1 MPHTKKTDNRMLK
14 NAMRSQAQAF
24 LSLRKKLC
32 LVLLCAIQMVCAQSF
47 SISGKISDNT
57 TQKPIKAAQIT
68 LLVADGVSAKASI
81 ASNEDGKFALTS
93 LPPASYHLRITSV
106 GYKPMLLTIV
116 ELNKDIDLG
125 ELLLKPDTVQLGE
138 VMVSANLQKN
148 ADRWVFYPSDAIKR
162 QSTDAYD
169 VLQRMA
175 LPDLQFDLMNRTLSS
190 QKGGALQI
198 RINGVPSKQSDLAA
212 LQPQDIARVEYI
224 DNPGIVYGDGVVA
237 VLLVHTKR
245 GYEGMQ
251 GGVQIAHALTT
262 KQGNAY
268 AYLKIVGQKHQL
280 AITIDGLYKSVGG
293 VFNNSD
299 KTLRYPTSD
308 MTLNAQGDN
317 RTYRLRGGSIQLEYN
332 QLLDERNSFFNV
344 MANYTTSYRP
354 ENVSASRVQ
363 HNGTPFFYEELL
375 TKDKTHNV
383 SLDLYL
389 DKQFASNANLLANL
403 TTTYIGS
410 DYHRAYSKVYHAAA
424 QPAFTNAYDVDGQH
438 KSIIGEIVF
447 KHPLSKGHNLSLGTY
462 NRLADTRNTYEAT
475 NGTSP
480 TSLLNFNN
488 YDYIELSGTLGKLSY
503 SVGCGYSF
511 YRTKN
516 DSLMANYH
524 FFRPSLALSY
534 SLSKAFRLQYY
545 LGINPVEPQLAML
558 STFVQTQSEYELR
571 KGNPHLKPY
580 QAYINQL
587 SLSFRKQET
596 MVGIATNIQYSANP
610 FTNNPPIY
618 DAATNMFVYTLSN
631 QHSFTHLQVR
641 LYASQSLF
649 SQALKLSGWLT
660 LNRYINNGLS
670 FFTTYTGIIGGL
682 SLTYDHTKW
691 GMQANFCSAIT
702 AMFNETKTRTAPTLQ
717 LSAYYNIRRLRF
729 ALSVNNPFM
738 SAATTVSTLNSELIS
753 ATTYKFAKY
762 KDSLVQLSLRYSF
775 RKGKVRNLQK
785 QMDNADNDAGVVR

>member
-1 MPHTKKTDNRMLK
+1 MLK
-14 NAMRSQAQAF
+14 DAIRSQAQAF

-32 LVLLCAIQMVCAQSF
+32 LVLLCAIQIVCAQSF

-57 TQKPIKAAQIT
+57 TRKPIKAAQIT
-68 LLVADGVSAKASI
+68 LLAADGVSAKASI
-81 ASNEDGKFALTS
+81 ASNENGKFALNGLS
-93 LPPASYHLRITSV
+93 PSSYLLRITSV
-106 GYKPMLLTIV
+106 GYKPMTLTIA
-116 ELNKDIDLG
+116 ELNKDTDLG
-125 ELLLKPDTVQLGE
+125 EFLLKPDTMQLGE
-138 VMVSANLQKN
+138 VMVSANLQKK

-175 LPDLQFDLMNRTLSS
+175 LPNLQFDLMNRTLSS

-198 RINGVPSKQSDLAA
+198 RINGMPSNQSDLAA

-224 DNPGIVYGDGVVA
+224 DNPGIVYGDGVAA
-237 VLLVHTKR
+237 VILVHTKR

-251 GGVQIAHALTT
+251 GGVQIAHALTA

-268 AYLKIVGQKHQL
+268 AYFKLIGLKNQL
-280 AITIDGLYKSVGG
+280 SIKANSHYKNVGG
-293 VFNNSD
+293 VFTNSY
-299 KTLRYPTSD
+299 KTFRYPTSD
-308 MTLNAQGDN
+308 MTLNAQGDD

-332 QLLDERNSFFNV
+332 RLLDERNSFFNV

-363 HNGTPFFYEELL
+363 HNDAPFFYEQLL

-389 DKQFASNANLLANL
+389 DKQFASKANLLANL
-403 TTTYIGS
+403 TATYIGS

-424 QPAFTNAYDVDGQH
+424 QPAFTNAYNVDGQH

-447 KHPLSKGHNLSLGTY
+447 KQPLSKGHNLTIGTY
-462 NRLADTRNTYEAT
+462 NRLSDTRNTYEAT

-480 TSLLNFNN
+480 TSLFNFNN
-488 YDYIELSGTLGKLSY
+488 YDYIELSGTLRKLSY
-503 SVGCGYSF
+503 SVGGGCSF
-511 YRTKN
+511 YRTKS

-524 FFRPSLALSY
+524 FFRPSLTLSY

-558 STFVQTQSEYELR
+558 SGFVQTQSEYELWQ
-571 KGNPHLKPY
+571 GNPHLKPY

-587 SLSFRKQET
+587 SLSFQKRET
-596 MVGIATNIQYSANP
+596 MLGFVTYLHYSNHP
-610 FTNNPPIY
+610 FTNNPPVY
-618 DAATNMFVYTLSN
+618 DAATNMFVYTSAN
-631 QHSFTHLQVR
+631 QHSFTHLQMR
-641 LYASQSLF
+641 LYASQNLF
-649 SQALKLSGWLT
+649 SQSLRLSGWLT

-670 FFTTYTGIIGGL
+670 FFTTYTDVIGSL
-682 SLTYDHTKW
+682 SASYDRPKW
-691 GMQANFCSAIT
+691 GLQASFRSAIT
-702 AMFNETKTRTAPTLQ
+702 TMFNQTKTRTAPNLQ
-717 LSAYYNIRRLRF
+717 LSAYYNLHRLRCT
-729 ALSVNNPFM
+729 LSINNPFM
-738 SAATTVSTLNSELIS
+738 SAATTVSTMNSELIS

>member
-1 MPHTKKTDNRMLK
+1 MSHTNKTDNCMLK
-14 NAMRSQAQAF
+14 NAIRLQAQAF

-47 SISGKISDNT
+47 SISGKIIDNT

-68 LLVADGVSAKASI
+68 LLAADGVSAKAAI
-81 ASNEDGKFALTS
+81 ASNEDGKFALNGLS
-93 LPPASYHLRITSV
+93 PSSYLLRITSV
-106 GYKPMLLTIV
+106 GYKPMTLTIA
-116 ELNKDIDLG
+116 ELNKDTDLG
-125 ELLLKPDTVQLGE
+125 EFLLKPDTMQLGE
-138 VMVSANLQKN
+138 VMVSANLQKK

-198 RINGVPSKQSDLAA
+198 RINGMLSNQSDLAA

-224 DNPGIVYGDGVVA
+224 DNPGIVYGDGVAA
-237 VLLVHTKR
+237 VILVHTKR

-251 GGVQIAHALTT
+251 GGVQIANALTA

-268 AYLKIVGQKHQL
+268 AYFKLIGLKKQL
-280 AITIDGLYKSVGG
+280 SIKANIHYKNVGG
-293 VFNNSD
+293 VFTNSN
-299 KTLRYPTSD
+299 KTFRYPTSD
-308 MTLNAQGDN
+308 MTLNAQGDD

-332 QLLDERNSFFNV
+332 RLLDERNSFFNV

-363 HNGTPFFYEELL
+363 HNDAPFFYEELL

-389 DKQFASNANLLANL
+389 DKQFASKANLLANL
-403 TTTYIGS
+403 TATYIGS
-410 DYHRAYSKVYHAAA
+410 DYHRAYNKVYHAAA

-447 KHPLSKGHNLSLGTY
+447 KQPLSKWHNLSLGTY
-462 NRLADTRNTYEAT
+462 NRLSDTRNTYEAT

-480 TSLLNFNN
+480 TSLFNFNN
-488 YDYIELSGTLGKLSY
+488 YDYIELSGTLGKLNY
-503 SVGCGYSF
+503 SVGGGYSF

-516 DSLMANYH
+516 DSLMASYH
-524 FFRPSLALSY
+524 FFRPSLTLSY

-558 STFVQTQSEYELR
+558 SSFVQTQSEYELR
-571 KGNPHLKPY
+571 KDNPHLKPY

-587 SLSFRKQET
+587 SLSFRKHET
-596 MVGIATNIQYSANP
+596 TASISTYIQYSSHP

-618 DAATNMFVYTLSN
+618 NAATNMFVYTLAN

-670 FFTTYTGIIGGL
+670 FFTTYTDIIGGL
-682 SLTYDHTKW
+682 SLTYDHTTW

-702 AMFNETKTRTAPTLQ
+702 TMFNETKTRTAPTLQ

-729 ALSVNNPFM
+729 TLSVNNPFM
-738 SAATTVSTLNSELIS
+738 SVATTVSTLNSELVS
-753 ATTYKFAKY
+753 STSHVFQKY
-762 KDSLVQLSLRYSF
+762 NDNLVQLSLSYHF
-775 RKGKVRNLQK
+775 RKGKARNLQK
-785 QMDNADNDAGVVR
+785 QMDNADNDAGVVK

>member
-1 MPHTKKTDNRMLK
+1 MSHTNKTDNCMLK
-14 NAMRSQAQAF
+14 NAIRLQAQAF

-47 SISGKISDNT
+47 SISGKIIDNT

-68 LLVADGVSAKASI
+68 LLAADGVSAKAAI
-81 ASNEDGKFALTS
+81 ASNEDGKFALNGLS
-93 LPPASYHLRITSV
+93 PSSYLLRITSV
-106 GYKPMLLTIV
+106 GYKPMTLTIA
-116 ELNKDIDLG
+116 ELNKDTDLG
-125 ELLLKPDTVQLGE
+125 EFLLKPDTMQLGE
-138 VMVSANLQKN
+138 VMVSANLQKK

-198 RINGVPSKQSDLAA
+198 RINGMLSNQSDLAA

-224 DNPGIVYGDGVVA
+224 DNPGIVYGDGVAA
-237 VLLVHTKR
+237 VILVHTKR

-251 GGVQIAHALTT
+251 GGVQIANALTA

-268 AYLKIVGQKHQL
+268 AYFKLIGLKKQL
-280 AITIDGLYKSVGG
+280 SIKANIHYKNVGG
-293 VFNNSD
+293 VFTNSN
-299 KTLRYPTSD
+299 KTFRYPTSD
-308 MTLNAQGDN
+308 MTLNAQGDD

-332 QLLDERNSFFNV
+332 RLLDERNSFFNV

-363 HNGTPFFYEELL
+363 HNDAPFFYEELL

-389 DKQFASNANLLANL
+389 DKQFASKANLLANL
-403 TTTYIGS
+403 TATYIGS
-410 DYHRAYSKVYHAAA
+410 DYHRAYNKVYHAAA

-447 KHPLSKGHNLSLGTY
+447 KQPLSKWHNLSLGTY
-462 NRLADTRNTYEAT
+462 NRLSDTRNTYEAT

-480 TSLLNFNN
+480 TSLFNFNN
-488 YDYIELSGTLGKLSY
+488 YDYIELSGTLGKLNY
-503 SVGCGYSF
+503 SVGGGYSF

-516 DSLMANYH
+516 DSLMASYH
-524 FFRPSLALSY
+524 FFRPSLTLSY

-558 STFVQTQSEYELR
+558 SSFVQTQSEYELR
-571 KGNPHLKPY
+571 KDNPHLKPY

-587 SLSFRKQET
+587 SLSFRKHET
-596 MVGIATNIQYSANP
+596 TASISTYIQYSSHP

-618 DAATNMFVYTLSN
+618 NAATNMFVYTLAN

-670 FFTTYTGIIGGL
+670 FFTTYTDIIGGL
-682 SLTYDHTKW
+682 SLTYDHTTW

-702 AMFNETKTRTAPTLQ
+702 TMFNETKTRTAPTLQ

-729 ALSVNNPFM
+729 TLSVNNPFM
-738 SAATTVSTLNSELIS
+738 SVATTVSTLNSELVS
-753 ATTYKFAKY
+753 STSHVFQKY
-762 KDSLVQLSLRYSF
+762 NDNLVQLSLSYSF

-785 QMDNADNDAGVVR
+785 QMDNADNDAGVVK

>member
-1 MPHTKKTDNRMLK
+1 MTYTNKTDNCMLK

-57 TQKPIKAAQIT
+57 TRKPIKAAQIT
-68 LLVADGVSAKASI
+68 LLAADGVSAKAAI
-81 ASNEDGKFALTS
+81 ASNENGKFALNGLS
-93 LPPASYHLRITSV
+93 PSSYLLRITSV
-106 GYKPMLLTIV
+106 GYKPMTLTIA
-116 ELNKDIDLG
+116 ELNKDTDLG
-125 ELLLKPDTVQLGE
+125 ELLLMPDTVQLDE
-138 VMVSANLQKN
+138 VMVSANLQKK

-198 RINGVPSKQSDLAA
+198 RINGMPSNLSDLAA

-224 DNPGIVYGDGVVA
+224 DNPGIVYGDGVAA

-280 AITIDGLYKSVGG
+280 SIKANSHYKNVGG
-293 VFNNSD
+293 VFTNSN
-299 KTLRYPTSD
+299 KTFRYPTSD
-308 MTLNAQGDN
+308 MTLNAQGDD

-332 QLLDERNSFFNV
+332 QLLDERNSFFNI

-363 HNGTPFFYEELL
+363 HNDAPFFYEQLL

-389 DKQFASNANLLANL
+389 DKQFASKANLLANL
-403 TTTYIGS
+403 TATYIGS
-410 DYHRAYSKVYHAAA
+410 DYHRAYNKVYHAAA

-447 KHPLSKGHNLSLGTY
+447 KQPLSKGHNLSLGTY
-462 NRLADTRNTYEAT
+462 NRLSDTRNTYEAT

-618 DAATNMFVYTLSN
+618 DAATNMFVHTLSN

-670 FFTTYTGIIGGL
+670 FFTTYTDIIGGL
-682 SLTYDHTKW
+682 SLTYDHTIW

-702 AMFNETKTRTAPTLQ
+702 TMFNETKTRTAPTLQ

-729 ALSVNNPFM
+729 TLSVNNPFM
-738 SAATTVSTLNSELIS
+738 SVATTVSTLNSELVS
-753 ATTYKFAKY
+753 STSHVFQKY
-762 KDSLVQLSLRYSF
+762 NNNLVQLSLSYHF
-775 RKGKVRNLQK
+775 RKGKARNLQK
-785 QMDNADNDAGVVR
+785 QMDNADNDAGVVK

>member
-1 MPHTKKTDNRMLK
+1 MLK
-14 NAMRSQAQAF
+14 NAIRSQAQAF

-32 LVLLCAIQMVCAQSF
+32 LVLLCAIQIVCAQSF
-47 SISGKISDNT
+47 SISGKIIDNT

-68 LLVADGVSAKASI
+68 LLAADGVSAKASI

-93 LPPASYHLRITSV
+93 LPSASYHLRITCV
-106 GYKPMLLTIV
+106 GYKPMQLTLV
-116 ELNKDIDLG
+116 ELNKDTDLG
-125 ELLLKPDTVQLGE
+125 ELLLKSDTVQLDE
-138 VMVSANLQKN
+138 VMVSANLQKK

-198 RINGVPSKQSDLAA
+198 RINGVPSNQSDLAA

-224 DNPGIVYGDGVVA
+224 DNPGIVYGDGVAA
-237 VLLVHTKR
+237 VILVHTKR

-251 GGVQIAHALTT
+251 GGVQIANALTA

-268 AYLKIVGQKHQL
+268 AYFKLIGLKSQL
-280 AITIDGLYKSVGG
+280 SIKATSHYKNVGG
-293 VFNNSD
+293 VFTNSN
-299 KTLRYPTSD
+299 KTFRYPTSD
-308 MTLNAQGDN
+308 MTLNAQGDD
-317 RTYRLRGGSIQLEYN
+317 RTYKLRGGSIQLEYN
-332 QLLDERNSFFNV
+332 QLLDERNSFFSI
-344 MANYTTSYRP
+344 MANYTAAYRP

-363 HNGTPFFYEELL
+363 HNGAPFFYEELL

-389 DKQFASNANLLANL
+389 DKQFASKANLLANL
-403 TTTYIGS
+403 TGTYIGS
-410 DYHRAYSKVYHAAA
+410 NYRRAYSKTYHAPTS
-424 QPAFTNAYDVDGQH
+424 PAYANAYDVDGQH

-447 KHPLSKGHNLSLGTY
+447 KQPLSKWHNLSLGTY
-462 NRLADTRNTYEAT
+462 NRLSDTHNTYAET

-480 TSLLNFNN
+480 TSLFNFNN
-488 YDYIELSGTLGKLSY
+488 YDYIELSGTLRKLSY
-503 SVGCGYSF
+503 SVGGGYSF
-511 YRTKN
+511 YRTKSN
-516 DSLMANYH
+516 SLMANYH
-524 FFRPSLALSY
+524 FFRPSLTLSY

-558 STFVQTQSEYELR
+558 SSFVQTQSEYELR

-587 SLSFRKQET
+587 SLSFRKHET
-596 MVGIATNIQYSANP
+596 TASISTYIQYSSHP

-618 DAATNMFVYTLSN
+618 DAATNMFVYTSAN
-631 QHSFTHLQVR
+631 QHSFTHLQMR

-649 SQALKLSGWLT
+649 SQSLRLSGWLT
-660 LNRYINNGLS
+660 LNRYINKGLS
-670 FFTTYTGIIGGL
+670 FFTTYTDVIGSL
-682 SLTYDHTKW
+682 SASYDRPKW
-691 GMQANFCSAIT
+691 GLQASFRSAIT
-702 AMFNETKTRTAPTLQ
+702 TMFNQTKMRTAPNLQ
-717 LSAYYNIRRLRF
+717 LSAYYNLHRLRCT
-729 ALSVNNPFM
+729 LSINNPFM
-738 SAATTVSTLNSELIS
+738 STATTVSTMNSELIS

>member
-1 MPHTKKTDNRMLK
+1 MSHTKKTDNRMLK

-106 GYKPMLLTIV
+106 GYKPMLLTTV

-148 ADRWVFYPSDAIKR
+148 TDRWVFYPSDAIKR
-162 QSTDAYD
+162 QSIDAYD

-224 DNPGIVYGDGVVA
+224 DNPGIAYGDGVAA

-251 GGVQIAHALTT
+251 GGVQIANALTA

-268 AYLKIVGQKHQL
+268 AYFKLIGLKHQL

-299 KTLRYPTSD
+299 KTLRYPTSN
-308 MTLNAQGDN
+308 MTLNTQGDD
-317 RTYRLRGGSIQLEYN
+317 RTYRLCGGSVQLEYN
-332 QLLDERNSFFNV
+332 RLLDERNSFFNV

-354 ENVSASRVQ
+354 ENVSSSRVQ
-363 HNGTPFFYEELL
+363 HNGAPFFYEELL

-389 DKQFASNANLLANL
+389 DKQFASKANLLANL
-403 TTTYIGS
+403 TGTYIAS
-410 DYHRAYSKVYHAAA
+410 NYRRAYSKTYHAPTS
-424 QPAFTNAYDVDGQH
+424 PAYVNAYDVDGQH
-438 KSIIGEIVF
+438 KSVIGEVIF
-447 KHPLSKGHNLSLGTY
+447 KQPLSKQLNLTIGTH
-462 NRLADTRNTYEAT
+462 NRLSKTNNTYVAT
-475 NGTSP
+475 NTTTP

-488 YDYIELSGTLGKLSY
+488 YDYVELSGMLGKLAY
-503 SVGCGYSF
+503 SAGGGYSF
-511 YRTKN
+511 YRMKN
-516 DSLMANYH
+516 DSLVANYH

-587 SLSFRKQET
+587 SLSFQKRET
-596 MVGIATNIQYSANP
+596 MLGFVTYLHYSNHP
-610 FTNNPPIY
+610 FTNNPPVY
-618 DAATNMFVYTLSN
+618 DAATNMFVYTSAN
-631 QHSFTHLQVR
+631 QHSFTHLQMR

-649 SQALKLSGWLT
+649 SQSLRLSGWLT

-670 FFTTYTGIIGGL
+670 FFTTYTDVIGSL
-682 SLTYDHTKW
+682 SASYDRPKW
-691 GMQANFCSAIT
+691 GLQASFRSAIT
-702 AMFNETKTRTAPTLQ
+702 TMFNQTKTRTAPNLQ

-738 SAATTVSTLNSELIS
+738 SAATTVSTLNSGLIS
-753 ATTYKFAKY
+753 STSHTFQKRNNN
-762 KDSLVQLSLRYSF
+762 LVQLSLSYHF
-775 RKGKVRNLQK
+775 KKGKVRNLQK

>member
-1 MPHTKKTDNRMLK
+1 MTHIKKTDNCMLK
-14 NAMRSQAQAF
+14 NAIRSQAQAF

-32 LVLLCAIQMVCAQSF
+32 LVLLCAIQIVCAQSF
-47 SISGKISDNT
+47 SISGKIIDNT

-68 LLVADGVSAKASI
+68 LLAADGVSAKASI

-93 LPPASYHLRITSV
+93 LPSASYHLRITCV
-106 GYKPMLLTIV
+106 GYKPMQLTLV
-116 ELNKDIDLG
+116 ELNKDTDLG
-125 ELLLKPDTVQLGE
+125 ELLLKSDTVQLDE

-198 RINGVPSKQSDLAA
+198 RINGVPSNQSDLAA

-224 DNPGIVYGDGVVA
+224 DNPGIVYGDGVAA
-237 VLLVHTKR
+237 VILVHTKR

-251 GGVQIAHALTT
+251 GGVQIANALTA

-268 AYLKIVGQKHQL
+268 AYFKLIGLKSQL
-280 AITIDGLYKSVGG
+280 SIKATSHYKNVGG
-293 VFNNSD
+293 VFTNSN
-299 KTLRYPTSD
+299 KTFRYPTSD
-308 MTLNAQGDN
+308 MTLNAQGDD
-317 RTYRLRGGSIQLEYN
+317 RTYKLRGGSIQLEYN
-332 QLLDERNSFFNV
+332 QLLDERNSFFSI
-344 MANYTTSYRP
+344 MANYTAAYRP

-363 HNGTPFFYEELL
+363 HNGAPFFYEELL

-389 DKQFASNANLLANL
+389 DKQFASKANLLANL
-403 TTTYIGS
+403 TGTYIGS
-410 DYHRAYSKVYHAAA
+410 NYRRAYSKTYHAPTS
-424 QPAFTNAYDVDGQH
+424 PAYANAYDVDGQH

-447 KHPLSKGHNLSLGTY
+447 KQPLSKWHNLSLGTY
-462 NRLADTRNTYEAT
+462 NRLSDTHNTYAET

-480 TSLLNFNN
+480 TSLFNFNN
-488 YDYIELSGTLGKLSY
+488 YDYIELSGTLRKLSY
-503 SVGCGYSF
+503 SVGGGYSF
-511 YRTKN
+511 YRTKS

-524 FFRPSLALSY
+524 FFRPSLTLSY

-558 STFVQTQSEYELR
+558 SSFVQTQSEYELR

-587 SLSFRKQET
+587 SLSFRKHET
-596 MVGIATNIQYSANP
+596 TASISTYIQYSSHP

-618 DAATNMFVYTLSN
+618 DAATNMFVYTSAN
-631 QHSFTHLQVR
+631 QHSFTHLQMR

-649 SQALKLSGWLT
+649 SQSLRLSGWLT
-660 LNRYINNGLS
+660 LNRYINKGLS
-670 FFTTYTGIIGGL
+670 FFTTYTDVIGSL
-682 SLTYDHTKW
+682 SASYDRPKW
-691 GMQANFCSAIT
+691 GLQASFRSAIT
-702 AMFNETKTRTAPTLQ
+702 TMFNQTKMRTAPNLQ
-717 LSAYYNIRRLRF
+717 LSAYYNLHRLRCT
-729 ALSVNNPFM
+729 LSINNPFM
-738 SAATTVSTLNSELIS
+738 STATTVSTMNSELIS

>member
-1 MPHTKKTDNRMLK
+1 MLK
-14 NAMRSQAQAF
+14 NVIRSQAQAF

-32 LVLLCAIQMVCAQSF
+32 LVLLCAIQIVCAQSF

-57 TQKPIKAAQIT
+57 TQKTIKAAQIT
-68 LLVADGVSAKASI
+68 LLAADGVSAKASI
-81 ASNEDGKFALTS
+81 ASNEDGKFALTN

-138 VMVSANLQKN
+138 VMVSANLQKK

-224 DNPGIVYGDGVVA
+224 DNPGIVYGDGVAA
-237 VLLVHTKR
+237 VILVHTKR

-251 GGVQIAHALTT
+251 GGVQIANALTA

-268 AYLKIVGQKHQL
+268 AYFKLIGLKNQL
-280 AITIDGLYKSVGG
+280 SIKANSHYKNVGG
-293 VFNNSD
+293 VFTNNN
-299 KTLRYPTSD
+299 KTFRYPTSD
-308 MTLNAQGDN
+308 MTLNAQGDD
-317 RTYRLRGGSIQLEYN
+317 RTYQLRGGSIQLEYN

-344 MANYTTSYRP
+344 MANYTASYRP
-354 ENVSASRVQ
+354 ENVSSSRVQ
-363 HNGTPFFYEELL
+363 HNGAPFFYEELL
-375 TKDKTHNV
+375 TKDRTHNV

-389 DKQFASNANLLANL
+389 DKQFASKANLLANL
-403 TTTYIGS
+403 TGTYIAS
-410 DYHRAYSKVYHAAA
+410 NYRRAYSKTYHAPTSPVYA
-424 QPAFTNAYDVDGQH
+424 NAYDVDGQH

-447 KHPLSKGHNLSLGTY
+447 KQPLSKWHNLSLGTY
-462 NRLADTRNTYEAT
+462 NRLSDTHNTYAET

-503 SVGCGYSF
+503 SVGGGYSF

-587 SLSFRKQET
+587 SLSFQKRET
-596 MVGIATNIQYSANP
+596 MLGFVTYLHYSNHP
-610 FTNNPPIY
+610 FTNNPPVY
-618 DAATNMFVYTLSN
+618 DAATNMFVYTSAN
-631 QHSFTHLQVR
+631 QHSFTHLQMR

-649 SQALKLSGWLT
+649 SQSLRLSGWLT

-670 FFTTYTGIIGGL
+670 FFTTYTDVIGSL
-682 SLTYDHTKW
+682 SASYDRPKW
-691 GMQANFCSAIT
+691 GLQASFRSAIT
-702 AMFNETKTRTAPTLQ
+702 TMFNQTKTRTAPNLQ
-717 LSAYYNIRRLRF
+717 LSAYYNIHRLRF

-738 SAATTVSTLNSELIS
+738 SAATTVSTMNSELIS

>member
-1 MPHTKKTDNRMLK
+1 MTHTKKTDNCMLK
-14 NAMRSQAQAF
+14 NAIRSQAQAF

-47 SISGKISDNT
+47 SISGKIIDNT

-68 LLVADGVSAKASI
+68 LLAADGVSAKAAI
-81 ASNEDGKFALTS
+81 ASNEDGKFALNS
-93 LPPASYHLRITSV
+93 LSPSSYLLRITCV
-106 GYKPMLLTIV
+106 GYKPTQLTLV
-116 ELNKDIDLG
+116 ELNKDTDLG
-125 ELLLKPDTVQLGE
+125 EILLMPDTLQLDE
-138 VMVSANLQKN
+138 VMVSANLQKK
-148 ADRWVFYPSDAIKR
+148 ADRWVFYPSDVIKR

-198 RINGVPSKQSDLAA
+198 RINGMPSNQSDLAA

-224 DNPGIVYGDGVVA
+224 DNPGIVYGDGVAA
-237 VLLVHTKR
+237 VILVHTKR

-251 GGVQIAHALTT
+251 GGVQIANALTA

-268 AYLKIVGQKHQL
+268 AYFKLIGLKNQL
-280 AITIDGLYKSVGG
+280 SIKANSHYKNVGG
-293 VFNNSD
+293 VFTNSY
-299 KTLRYPTSD
+299 KTFRYPTSD
-308 MTLNAQGDN
+308 MTLNAQGDD

-332 QLLDERNSFFNV
+332 RLLDERNSFFNV

-363 HNGTPFFYEELL
+363 HNDAPFFYEQLL

-389 DKQFASNANLLANL
+389 DKQFASKANLLANL
-403 TTTYIGS
+403 TATYIGS

-447 KHPLSKGHNLSLGTY
+447 KQPLSKWHNLSLGTY
-462 NRLADTRNTYEAT
+462 NRLSDTRNTYEAT

-480 TSLLNFNN
+480 TSLFNFNN
-488 YDYIELSGTLGKLSY
+488 YDYIELSGTLGKLNY
-503 SVGCGYSF
+503 SVGGGYSF
-511 YRTKN
+511 YRTKS

-524 FFRPSLALSY
+524 FFRPSLTLSY

-558 STFVQTQSEYELR
+558 SSFVQTQSEYELR

-587 SLSFRKQET
+587 SISFRKHET
-596 MVGIATNIQYSANP
+596 TASISTYIQYSSHP

-618 DAATNMFVYTLSN
+618 DAATNMFVYTLAN
-631 QHSFTHLQVR
+631 QHSFTHFQVR
-641 LYASQSLF
+641 LNASQNLF

-670 FFTTYTGIIGGL
+670 FFTTYTDIIGGL
-682 SLTYDHTKW
+682 SLTYDHTTW

-702 AMFNETKTRTAPTLQ
+702 TMFNETKTRTAPTLQ

-729 ALSVNNPFM
+729 TLSVNNPFM
-738 SAATTVSTLNSELIS
+738 SVATTVSTLNSEFVS
-753 ATTYKFAKY
+753 STSHVFQKY
-762 KDSLVQLSLRYSF
+762 NDNLVQLSLSYSF
-775 RKGKVRNLQK
+775 RKGKARNLQK
-785 QMDNADNDAGVVR
+785 QMDNADNDAGVVK

>member
-1 MPHTKKTDNRMLK
+1 MTHIKKTDNCMLK
-14 NAMRSQAQAF
+14 NAIRSQAQAF

-47 SISGKISDNT
+47 SISGKIIDNT

-68 LLVADGVSAKASI
+68 LLAADGVSAKAAI
-81 ASNEDGKFALTS
+81 ASNEDGKFALNS
-93 LPPASYHLRITSV
+93 LSPSSYLLRITCV
-106 GYKPMLLTIV
+106 GYKPTQLTLV
-116 ELNKDIDLG
+116 ELNKDTDLG
-125 ELLLKPDTVQLGE
+125 EILLMPDTLQLDE
-138 VMVSANLQKN
+138 VMVSANLQKK
-148 ADRWVFYPSDAIKR
+148 ADRWVFYPSDVIKR

-198 RINGVPSKQSDLAA
+198 RINGMPSNQSDLAA

-224 DNPGIVYGDGVVA
+224 DNPGIVYGDGVAA
-237 VLLVHTKR
+237 VILVHTKR

-251 GGVQIAHALTT
+251 GGVQIANALTA

-268 AYLKIVGQKHQL
+268 AYFKLIGLKNQL
-280 AITIDGLYKSVGG
+280 SIKANSHYKNVGG
-293 VFNNSD
+293 VFTNSY
-299 KTLRYPTSD
+299 KTFRYPTSD
-308 MTLNAQGDN
+308 MTLNAQGDD

-332 QLLDERNSFFNV
+332 RLLDERNSFFNV

-363 HNGTPFFYEELL
+363 HNDAPFFYEQLL

-383 SLDLYL
+383 SLDLYF
-389 DKQFASNANLLANL
+389 DKQFTSKANLLANL
-403 TTTYIGS
+403 TGTYIGS
-410 DYHRAYSKVYHAAA
+410 NYRRAYSKIYHAPTS
-424 QPAFTNAYDVDGQH
+424 PAYANAYDVDGQH

-447 KHPLSKGHNLSLGTY
+447 KQPLSKWHNLSLGTY
-462 NRLADTRNTYEAT
+462 NRLSDTRNTYEAT

-480 TSLLNFNN
+480 TSLFNFNN
-488 YDYIELSGTLGKLSY
+488 YDYIELSGTLGKLNY
-503 SVGCGYSF
+503 SVGGGYSF
-511 YRTKN
+511 YRTKS

-524 FFRPSLALSY
+524 FFRPSLTLSY

-558 STFVQTQSEYELR
+558 SSFVQTQSEYELR

-587 SLSFRKQET
+587 SISFRKHET
-596 MVGIATNIQYSANP
+596 TASISTYIQYSSHP

-618 DAATNMFVYTLSN
+618 DAATNMFVYTLAN
-631 QHSFTHLQVR
+631 QHSFTHFQVR
-641 LYASQSLF
+641 LNASQNLF

-670 FFTTYTGIIGGL
+670 FFTTYTDIIGGL
-682 SLTYDHTKW
+682 SLTYDHTTW
-691 GMQANFCSAIT
+691 GIQGNFCSAIT
-702 AMFNETKTRTAPTLQ
+702 TMFNETKTRTAPTLQ

-729 ALSVNNPFM
+729 TLSVNNLFM
-738 SAATTVSTLNSELIS
+738 SVATTVSTLNSELVS
-753 ATTYKFAKY
+753 STSHVFQKY
-762 KDSLVQLSLRYSF
+762 NNNLVQLSLSYHF
-775 RKGKVRNLQK
+775 RKGKARNLQK
-785 QMDNADNDAGVVR
+785 QMDNADNDAGVVK

>member
-1 MPHTKKTDNRMLK
+1 MTHTKKTDNCMLK
-14 NAMRSQAQAF
+14 NAIRSQAQAF

-47 SISGKISDNT
+47 FISGKISDNT
-57 TQKPIKAAQIT
+57 TRKPIKAAQIT
-68 LLVADGVSAKASI
+68 LLAADGVSAKASV

-190 QKGGALQI
+190 QKGGTLQI

-212 LQPQDIARVEYI
+212 LQSQDIARVEYI
-224 DNPGIVYGDGVVA
+224 DNPGIVYGDGVAA

-251 GGVQIAHALTT
+251 GGVQIANALTA

-268 AYLKIVGQKHQL
+268 AYFKLIGLKSQL
-280 AITIDGLYKSVGG
+280 SIKATSHYKNVGG
-293 VFNNSD
+293 VFTNSN
-299 KTLRYPTSD
+299 KTFRYPTSN
-308 MTLNAQGDN
+308 MTLNAQGDD
-317 RTYRLRGGSIQLEYN
+317 RTYKLRGGSIQLEYN
-332 QLLDERNSFFNV
+332 QLLDERNSFFNI
-344 MANYTTSYRP
+344 MPNYTASYRP

-363 HNGTPFFYEELL
+363 HNGAPFFYEELL

-389 DKQFASNANLLANL
+389 DKQFASKANLLANL
-403 TTTYIGS
+403 TGTYIGS
-410 DYHRAYSKVYHAAA
+410 NYRRAYSKTYHAPTS
-424 QPAFTNAYDVDGQH
+424 PAYANAYDVDDQH

-447 KHPLSKGHNLSLGTY
+447 KQPLSKWHNLSLGTY
-462 NRLADTRNTYEAT
+462 NRLSDTHNTYAET

-503 SVGCGYSF
+503 SVGGGYSF

-580 QAYINQL
+580 RAYINQL
-587 SLSFRKQET
+587 SLSFRKHET
-596 MVGIATNIQYSANP
+596 TASIATYIQYSRHP
-610 FTNNPPIY
+610 FTNNPPTY
-618 DAATNMFVYTLSN
+618 DAAANMFVYTLAN
-631 QHSFTHLQVR
+631 QHSFTHFQVR
-641 LYASQSLF
+641 LNASQSLF
-649 SQALKLSGWLT
+649 SQSLRLSGWLT

-670 FFTTYTGIIGGL
+670 FFTTYTDVIGSL
-682 SLTYDHTKW
+682 SASYDRPKW
-691 GMQANFCSAIT
+691 GLQASFRSAIT
-702 AMFNETKTRTAPTLQ
+702 TMFNQTKTRTAPNLQ
-717 LSAYYNIRRLRF
+717 LSAYYNLHRLRCT
-729 ALSVNNPFM
+729 LSINNPFM
-738 SAATTVSTLNSELIS
+738 SAATTVSTLNSGLIS
-753 ATTYKFAKY
+753 STSHTFQKRNNN
-762 KDSLVQLSLRYSF
+762 LVQLSLSYHF
-775 RKGKVRNLQK
+775 KKGKVRNLQK

>member
-1 MPHTKKTDNRMLK
+1 MAHTKKTDNRMLK
-14 NAMRSQAQAF
+14 NVIRSQAQAF

-32 LVLLCAIQMVCAQSF
+32 LGLLCAIQMVCAQSF
-47 SISGKISDNT
+47 FISGKISDNT
-57 TQKPIKAAQIT
+57 TRKPIKAAQIT
-68 LLVADGVSAKASI
+68 LLAADGVSAKAAI
-81 ASNEDGKFALTS
+81 ASNENGKFALNGLS
-93 LPPASYHLRITSV
+93 PSSYLLRITSV
-106 GYKPMLLTIV
+106 GYKPMTLTIA
-116 ELNKDIDLG
+116 ELNKDTDLG
-125 ELLLKPDTVQLGE
+125 ELLLKPDTVQLDE
-138 VMVSANLQKN
+138 VMVSANLQKK

-198 RINGVPSKQSDLAA
+198 RINGMPSNLSDLAA

-224 DNPGIVYGDGVVA
+224 DNPGIVYGDGVAA
-237 VLLVHTKR
+237 VILVHTKR

-251 GGVQIAHALTT
+251 GGVQIANALTA

-268 AYLKIVGQKHQL
+268 VYFKLIGLKNQL
-280 AITIDGLYKSVGG
+280 SIKTNSHYKNVGG
-293 VFNNSD
+293 VFTNSY
-299 KTLRYPTSD
+299 KTFRYPTSD
-308 MTLNAQGDN
+308 MTLNAQGDD
-317 RTYRLRGGSIQLEYN
+317 RTYRLCGGSIQLEYN
-332 QLLDERNSFFNV
+332 RLLDERNSFFNV

-389 DKQFASNANLLANL
+389 DKQFASKANLLANL
-403 TTTYIGS
+403 TVTYIGS
-410 DYHRAYSKVYHAAA
+410 DYHRAYNKVYHAAA

-447 KHPLSKGHNLSLGTY
+447 KQPLSKRHNLSLGTY
-462 NRLADTRNTYEAT
+462 NRLSDTRNTYEAT

-480 TSLLNFNN
+480 TSLFNFNN
-488 YDYIELSGTLGKLSY
+488 YDYIELSGTLGKLNY
-503 SVGCGYSF
+503 SVGGGYSF

-524 FFRPSLALSY
+524 FFRPSLTLSY

-558 STFVQTQSEYELR
+558 SSFVQTQSEYELR

-587 SLSFRKQET
+587 SLSFRKHET
-596 MVGIATNIQYSANP
+596 TASISTYIQYSRHP
-610 FTNNPPIY
+610 FTNNPPPY
-618 DAATNMFVYTLSN
+618 DAAANMFVYTLAN
-631 QHSFTHLQVR
+631 QHSFTHFQVR
-641 LYASQSLF
+641 LNASQSLF
-649 SQALKLSGWLT
+649 SQAFKLFGWLT

-670 FFTTYTGIIGGL
+670 FFTTYTDIIGGL

-702 AMFNETKTRTAPTLQ
+702 TMFNETKTRTAPTLQ
-717 LSAYYNIRRLRF
+717 LSAYYNIHRLRF
-729 ALSVNNPFM
+729 TLSVNNPFM
-738 SAATTVSTLNSELIS
+738 SVATTVSTLNSELVS
-753 ATTYKFAKY
+753 STSHVFQKY
-762 KDSLVQLSLRYSF
+762 NDNLVQLSLSYHF
-775 RKGKVRNLQK
+775 RKGKARNLQK
-785 QMDNADNDAGVVR
+785 QMDNADNDAGVVK

>member
-1 MPHTKKTDNRMLK
+1 MSHTNKTDNCMLK
-14 NAMRSQAQAF
+14 DAIRSQAQAF

-32 LVLLCAIQMVCAQSF
+32 LVLLCAIQIVCAQSF

-57 TQKPIKAAQIT
+57 TRKPIKAAQIT
-68 LLVADGVSAKASI
+68 LLAADGVSAKASI
-81 ASNEDGKFALTS
+81 ASNENGKFALNGLS
-93 LPPASYHLRITSV
+93 PSSYLLRITSV
-106 GYKPMLLTIV
+106 GYKPMTLTIA
-116 ELNKDIDLG
+116 ELNKDTDLG
-125 ELLLKPDTVQLGE
+125 EFLLKPDTMQLGE
-138 VMVSANLQKN
+138 VMVSANLQKK

-175 LPDLQFDLMNRTLSS
+175 LPNLQFDLMNRTLSS

-198 RINGVPSKQSDLAA
+198 RINGMPSNQSDLAA

-224 DNPGIVYGDGVVA
+224 DNPGIVYGDGVAA
-237 VLLVHTKR
+237 VILVHTKR

-251 GGVQIAHALTT
+251 GGVQIANALTA

-268 AYLKIVGQKHQL
+268 AYFKLIGLKNQL
-280 AITIDGLYKSVGG
+280 SIKANSHYKNVGG
-293 VFNNSD
+293 VFTNSY
-299 KTLRYPTSD
+299 KTFRYPTSD
-308 MTLNAQGDN
+308 MTLNAQGDD

-332 QLLDERNSFFNV
+332 RLLDERNSFFNV

-363 HNGTPFFYEELL
+363 HNDAPFFYEQLL

-389 DKQFASNANLLANL
+389 DKQFASKANLLANL
-403 TTTYIGS
+403 TATYIGS

-424 QPAFTNAYDVDGQH
+424 QPAFTNAYNVDGQH

-447 KHPLSKGHNLSLGTY
+447 KQPLSKGHNLTIGTY
-462 NRLADTRNTYEAT
+462 NRLSDTRNTYEAT

-480 TSLLNFNN
+480 TSLFNFNN
-488 YDYIELSGTLGKLSY
+488 YDYIELSGTLRKLSY
-503 SVGCGYSF
+503 SVGGGCSF
-511 YRTKN
+511 YRTKS

-524 FFRPSLALSY
+524 FFRPSLTLSY

-558 STFVQTQSEYELR
+558 SSFVQTQSEYELR

-587 SLSFRKQET
+587 SLSFRKHET
-596 MVGIATNIQYSANP
+596 TASISTYIQYSSHP

-618 DAATNMFVYTLSN
+618 DATTNMFVYTLAN

-641 LYASQSLF
+641 LNASQNLF

-670 FFTTYTGIIGGL
+670 FFTTYTDIIGGL
-682 SLTYDHTKW
+682 SLTYDHTTW

-702 AMFNETKTRTAPTLQ
+702 TMFNETKTRTAPTLQ

-729 ALSVNNPFM
+729 TLSVNNPFM
-738 SAATTVSTLNSELIS
+738 SVATTVSTLNSELVS
-753 ATTYKFAKY
+753 STSHVFQKY
-762 KDSLVQLSLRYSF
+762 NDNLVQLSLSYHF
-775 RKGKVRNLQK
+775 RKGKARNLQK
-785 QMDNADNDAGVVR
+785 QMDNADNDAGVVK

>member
-1 MPHTKKTDNRMLK
+1 MTHTKKTDNCMLK
-14 NAMRSQAQAF
+14 NAIRSQAQAF

-32 LVLLCAIQMVCAQSF
+32 LVLLCAIQIVCAQSF
-47 SISGKISDNT
+47 FISGKISDNT
-57 TQKPIKAAQIT
+57 TRKPIKAAQIT
-68 LLVADGVSAKASI
+68 LLAADGVSAKAAI
-81 ASNEDGKFALTS
+81 ASNEDGKFALNGLS
-93 LPPASYHLRITSV
+93 PSSYLLRITCV
-106 GYKPMLLTIV
+106 GYKPMTLTIA
-116 ELNKDIDLG
+116 ELNKDTDLG
-125 ELLLKPDTVQLGE
+125 ELLLKPDTVQLDE
-138 VMVSANLQKN
+138 VMVSANLQKK

-198 RINGVPSKQSDLAA
+198 RINGVPSNHSDLAA

-224 DNPGIVYGDGVVA
+224 DNPGIVYGDGVAA

-251 GGVQIAHALTT
+251 GGVQIANALTA

-268 AYLKIVGQKHQL
+268 AYFKLIGLKNQL
-280 AITIDGLYKSVGG
+280 SIKATSHYKNVGG
-293 VFNNSD
+293 VFTNSN
-299 KTLRYPTSD
+299 KTFRYPTSD
-308 MTLNAQGDN
+308 MTLNAQGDD

-354 ENVSASRVQ
+354 ENVSASRIQ
-363 HNGTPFFYEELL
+363 HNDAPFFYEELL

-389 DKQFASNANLLANL
+389 DKQFASKANLLANL
-403 TTTYIGS
+403 TVTYIGS
-410 DYHRAYSKVYHAAA
+410 DYHRAYNKVYHAAA

-447 KHPLSKGHNLSLGTY
+447 KQPLSKRHNLSLGTY
-462 NRLADTRNTYEAT
+462 NRLSDTRNTYEAT

-480 TSLLNFNN
+480 TSLFNFNN
-488 YDYIELSGTLGKLSY
+488 YDYIELSGTLGKLNY
-503 SVGCGYSF
+503 SVGGGYSF

-516 DSLMANYH
+516 DSLMASYH
-524 FFRPSLALSY
+524 FFRPSLTLSY

-558 STFVQTQSEYELR
+558 SSFVQTQSEYELR

-587 SLSFRKQET
+587 SLSFRKHET
-596 MVGIATNIQYSANP
+596 TASISTYIQYSSHP

-618 DAATNMFVYTLSN
+618 NAATNMFVYTLAN

-670 FFTTYTGIIGGL
+670 FFTTYTDIIGGL
-682 SLTYDHTKW
+682 SLTYDHTTW

-702 AMFNETKTRTAPTLQ
+702 TMFNETKTRTAPTLQ

-729 ALSVNNPFM
+729 TLSVNNPFM
-738 SAATTVSTLNSELIS
+738 SVATTVSTLNSELVS
-753 ATTYKFAKY
+753 STSHVFQKY
-762 KDSLVQLSLRYSF
+762 NDNLVQLSLSYHF
-775 RKGKVRNLQK
+775 RKGKARNLQK
-785 QMDNADNDAGVVR
+785 QMDNADNDAGVVK

>member
-1 MPHTKKTDNRMLK
+1 MLK
-14 NAMRSQAQAF
+14 DAIRSQAQAF

-32 LVLLCAIQMVCAQSF
+32 LVLLCAIQIVCAQSF

-57 TQKPIKAAQIT
+57 TRKPIKAAQIT
-68 LLVADGVSAKASI
+68 LLAADGVSAKASI
-81 ASNEDGKFALTS
+81 ASNENGKFALNGLS
-93 LPPASYHLRITSV
+93 PSSYLLRITSV
-106 GYKPMLLTIV
+106 GYKPMTLTIA
-116 ELNKDIDLG
+116 ELNKDTDLG
-125 ELLLKPDTVQLGE
+125 EFLLKPDTMQLGE
-138 VMVSANLQKN
+138 VMVSANLQKK

-175 LPDLQFDLMNRTLSS
+175 LPNLQFDLMNRTLSS

-198 RINGVPSKQSDLAA
+198 RINGMPSNQSDLAA

-224 DNPGIVYGDGVVA
+224 DNPGIVYGDGVAA
-237 VLLVHTKR
+237 VILVHTKR

-251 GGVQIAHALTT
+251 GGVQIANALTA

-268 AYLKIVGQKHQL
+268 AYFKLIGLKNQL
-280 AITIDGLYKSVGG
+280 SIKANSHYKNVGG
-293 VFNNSD
+293 VFTNSY
-299 KTLRYPTSD
+299 KTFRYPTSD
-308 MTLNAQGDN
+308 MTLNAQGDD

-332 QLLDERNSFFNV
+332 RLLDERNSFFNV

-363 HNGTPFFYEELL
+363 HNDAPFFYEQLL

-389 DKQFASNANLLANL
+389 DKQFASKANLLANL
-403 TTTYIGS
+403 TATYIGS

-424 QPAFTNAYDVDGQH
+424 QPAFTNAYNVDGQH

-447 KHPLSKGHNLSLGTY
+447 KQPLSKGHNLTIGTY
-462 NRLADTRNTYEAT
+462 NRLSDTRNTYEAT

-480 TSLLNFNN
+480 TSLFNFNN
-488 YDYIELSGTLGKLSY
+488 YDYIELSGTLRKLSY
-503 SVGCGYSF
+503 SVGGGCSF
-511 YRTKN
+511 YRTKS

-524 FFRPSLALSY
+524 FFRPSLTLSY

-558 STFVQTQSEYELR
+558 SSFVQTQSEYELR

-587 SLSFRKQET
+587 SLSFLKRET
-596 MVGIATNIQYSANP
+596 MLGFVTYLHYSNHP
-610 FTNNPPIY
+610 FTNNPPVY
-618 DAATNMFVYTLSN
+618 DAATNMFVYTSAN
-631 QHSFTHLQVR
+631 QHSFTHLQMR

-649 SQALKLSGWLT
+649 SQSLRLSGWLT

-670 FFTTYTGIIGGL
+670 FFTTYTDVIGSL
-682 SLTYDHTKW
+682 SASYDRPKW
-691 GMQANFCSAIT
+691 GLQASFRSAIT
-702 AMFNETKTRTAPTLQ
+702 TMFNQTKTRTAPNLQ
-717 LSAYYNIRRLRF
+717 LSAYYNLHRLRCT
-729 ALSVNNPFM
+729 LSINNPSM
-738 SAATTVSTLNSELIS
+738 SAATTVSTLNSGLIS
-753 ATTYKFAKY
+753 STSHTFQKRNNN
-762 KDSLVQLSLRYSF
+762 LVQLSLSYHF
-775 RKGKVRNLQK
+775 KKGKARNLQK

>member
-1 MPHTKKTDNRMLK
+1 MLK
-14 NAMRSQAQAF
+14 NAIRSQAQAF

-68 LLVADGVSAKASI
+68 LLAADGVSAKAAI
-81 ASNEDGKFALTS
+81 ASNEDGKFALNS
-93 LPPASYHLRITSV
+93 LSPSSYLLRITCV
-106 GYKPMLLTIV
+106 GYKPTQLTLV
-116 ELNKDIDLG
+116 ELNKDTDLG
-125 ELLLKPDTVQLGE
+125 EIPLMPDTLQLDE
-138 VMVSANLQKN
+138 VMVSANLQKK
-148 ADRWVFYPSDAIKR
+148 ADRWVFYPSDVIKR

-198 RINGVPSKQSDLAA
+198 RINGMPSNQSDLAA

-224 DNPGIVYGDGVVA
+224 DNPGIVYGDGVAA
-237 VLLVHTKR
+237 VILVHTKR

-251 GGVQIAHALTT
+251 GGVQIANALTA

-268 AYLKIVGQKHQL
+268 AYFKLIGLKKQL
-280 AITIDGLYKSVGG
+280 SIKANSHYKNVGG
-293 VFNNSD
+293 VFTNSN
-299 KTLRYPTSD
+299 KTFRYPTSN
-308 MTLNAQGDN
+308 MTLNAQGDD

-332 QLLDERNSFFNV
+332 RLLDERNSFFNV

-363 HNGTPFFYEELL
+363 HNDAPFFYEELL

-389 DKQFASNANLLANL
+389 DKQFASKANLLANL
-403 TTTYIGS
+403 TATYIGS

-424 QPAFTNAYDVDGQH
+424 QPTFTNAYDVDGQH

-447 KHPLSKGHNLSLGTY
+447 KQPLSKGHNLTLGTY
-462 NRLADTRNTYEAT
+462 NRLSDTRNTYKAT

-480 TSLLNFNN
+480 TSLFNFNN
-488 YDYIELSGTLGKLSY
+488 YDYIELSGTLSKLSY
-503 SVGCGYSF
+503 SVGGGYSF

-516 DSLMANYH
+516 DSLMASYH
-524 FFRPSLALSY
+524 FFRPSLTLSY

-558 STFVQTQSEYELR
+558 SSFVQTQSEYELR

-587 SLSFRKQET
+587 SLSFQKRET
-596 MVGIATNIQYSANP
+596 MLGFVTYLHYSNHP
-610 FTNNPPIY
+610 FTNNPPVY
-618 DAATNMFVYTLSN
+618 DTATNMFVYTSAN
-631 QHSFTHLQVR
+631 QHSFTHLQMR

-649 SQALKLSGWLT
+649 SQSLRLSGWLT

-670 FFTTYTGIIGGL
+670 FFTTYTDVIGSL
-682 SLTYDHTKW
+682 SASYDRPKW
-691 GMQANFCSAIT
+691 GLQASFRSAIT
-702 AMFNETKTRTAPTLQ
+702 TMFNQTKMRTAPNLQ
-717 LSAYYNIRRLRF
+717 LSAYYNLHRLRCT
-729 ALSVNNPFM
+729 LSINNPFM
-738 SAATTVSTLNSELIS
+738 STATTVSTLNSELVS
-753 ATTYKFAKY
+753 STSHVFQKY
-762 KDSLVQLSLRYSF
+762 NNNLVQLSLSYHF
-775 RKGKVRNLQK
+775 RKGKARNLQK
-785 QMDNADNDAGVVR
+785 QMDNADNDAGVVK

>member
-1 MPHTKKTDNRMLK
+1 MTHTNKTDNCMLK
-14 NAMRSQAQAF
+14 NAIRLQAQAF

-32 LVLLCAIQMVCAQSF
+32 LVLLCAIQIVCAQSF
-47 SISGKISDNT
+47 SISGKIIDNT

-68 LLVADGVSAKASI
+68 LLAADGVSAKAAI

-93 LPPASYHLRITSV
+93 LPPASYLLRITSV
-106 GYKPMLLTIV
+106 GYKPILRTIV

-198 RINGVPSKQSDLAA
+198 RINGVPSNLSDLAA

-224 DNPGIVYGDGVVA
+224 DNPGIVYGDGVAA
-237 VLLVHTKR
+237 VILVHTKR

-251 GGVQIAHALTT
+251 GGVQIANALTA

-268 AYLKIVGQKHQL
+268 AYFKLIGLKKQL
-280 AITIDGLYKSVGG
+280 SIKANSHYKNVGG
-293 VFNNSD
+293 VFTNSN
-299 KTLRYPTSD
+299 KTFRYPTSN
-308 MTLNAQGDN
+308 MTLNAQGDD
-317 RTYRLRGGSIQLEYN
+317 RTYKLRGGSIQLEYN

-363 HNGTPFFYEELL
+363 HNDAPFFYEQLL

-389 DKQFASNANLLANL
+389 DKQFASKANLLANL
-403 TTTYIGS
+403 TATYIGS

-424 QPAFTNAYDVDGQH
+424 QPTFTNAYDVDGQH

-447 KHPLSKGHNLSLGTY
+447 KQPLSKGHNLSLGTY
-462 NRLADTRNTYEAT
+462 NRLSDTRNTYEAT

-488 YDYIELSGTLGKLSY
+488 YDYIELSGTLRKLSY
-503 SVGCGYSF
+503 SVGGGYSF

-516 DSLMANYH
+516 DSLMASYH
-524 FFRPSLALSY
+524 FFRPSLTLSY

-558 STFVQTQSEYELR
+558 SSFVQTQSEYELWQ
-571 KGNPHLKPY
+571 GNPHLKPY

-587 SLSFRKQET
+587 SLSFRKHET
-596 MVGIATNIQYSANP
+596 TASISTYIQYSSHP

-618 DAATNMFVYTLSN
+618 DAATNMFVYTQSN

-682 SLTYDHTKW
+682 FLTYYHTKW

-702 AMFNETKTRTAPTLQ
+702 TMFNEIKTRTAPNLQ
-717 LSAYYNIRRLRF
+717 LSAYYNIRLLRF
-729 ALSVNNPFM
+729 TLSVNNPFM
-738 SAATTVSTLNSELIS
+738 SVATTVSTLNSELVS
-753 ATTYKFAKY
+753 STSHVFQRYNNN
-762 KDSLVQLSLRYSF
+762 LVQLSLSYSF
-775 RKGKVRNLQK
+775 RKGKTRNLQK
-785 QMDNADNDAGVVR
+785 QMDNADNDAGVVK

>member
-1 MPHTKKTDNRMLK
+1 MLK
-14 NAMRSQAQAF
+14 NAIRSQAQAF

-32 LVLLCAIQMVCAQSF
+32 LVLLCAIQIVCAQSF
-47 SISGKISDNT
+47 FISGKISDNT
-57 TQKPIKAAQIT
+57 TRKPIKAAQIT
-68 LLVADGVSAKASI
+68 LLAADGVSAKAAI
-81 ASNEDGKFALTS
+81 ASNEDGKFALNGLS
-93 LPPASYHLRITSV
+93 PSSYLLRITCV
-106 GYKPMLLTIV
+106 GYKPMTLTIA
-116 ELNKDIDLG
+116 ELNKDTDLG
-125 ELLLKPDTVQLGE
+125 ELLLKPDTVQLDE
-138 VMVSANLQKN
+138 VMVSANLQKK

-198 RINGVPSKQSDLAA
+198 RINGVPSNHSDLAA

-224 DNPGIVYGDGVVA
+224 DNPGIVYGDGVAA

-251 GGVQIAHALTT
+251 GGVQIANALTA

-268 AYLKIVGQKHQL
+268 AYFKLIGLKNQL
-280 AITIDGLYKSVGG
+280 SIKATSHYKNVGG
-293 VFNNSD
+293 VFTNSN
-299 KTLRYPTSD
+299 KTFRYPTSD
-308 MTLNAQGDN
+308 MTLNAQGDD

-332 QLLDERNSFFNV
+332 RLLDERNSFFNV

-354 ENVSASRVQ
+354 ENVSASRIQ
-363 HNGTPFFYEELL
+363 HNDAPFFYEELL

-389 DKQFASNANLLANL
+389 DKQFASKANLLANL
-403 TTTYIGS
+403 TVTYIGS
-410 DYHRAYSKVYHAAA
+410 DYHRAYNKVYHAAA

-447 KHPLSKGHNLSLGTY
+447 KQPLSKRHNLSLGTY
-462 NRLADTRNTYEAT
+462 NRLSDTRNTYEAT

-480 TSLLNFNN
+480 TSLFNFNN
-488 YDYIELSGTLGKLSY
+488 YDYIELSGTLGKLNY
-503 SVGCGYSF
+503 SVGGGYSF

-524 FFRPSLALSY
+524 FFRPSLTLSY

-558 STFVQTQSEYELR
+558 SSFVQTQSEYELR

-587 SLSFRKQET
+587 SLSFRKHET
-596 MVGIATNIQYSANP
+596 TASISTYIQYSRHP
-610 FTNNPPIY
+610 FTNNPPTY
-618 DAATNMFVYTLSN
+618 DAAANMFVYTLAN
-631 QHSFTHLQVR
+631 QHSFTHFQVR
-641 LYASQSLF
+641 LNASQSLF
-649 SQALKLSGWLT
+649 SQAFKLFGWLT

-670 FFTTYTGIIGGL
+670 FFTTYTDIIGGL

-702 AMFNETKTRTAPTLQ
+702 TMFNETKTRTAPTLQ
-717 LSAYYNIRRLRF
+717 LSAYYNIHRLRF
-729 ALSVNNPFM
+729 TLSVNNPFM
-738 SAATTVSTLNSELIS
+738 SVATTVSTLNSELVS
-753 ATTYKFAKY
+753 STSHVFQKY
-762 KDSLVQLSLRYSF
+762 NDNLVQLSLSYHF
-775 RKGKVRNLQK
+775 RKGKARNLQK
-785 QMDNADNDAGVVR
+785 QMDNADNDAGVVK

>member
-1 MPHTKKTDNRMLK
+1 MIYTKKTDNCMLK
-14 NAMRSQAQAF
+14 NVIRSQAQAF

-47 SISGKISDNT
+47 FISGKISDNT
-57 TQKPIKAAQIT
+57 TRKPIKAAQIT
-68 LLVADGVSAKASI
+68 LLAADGVSAKAAI
-81 ASNEDGKFALTS
+81 ASNEDGKFALNGLS
-93 LPPASYHLRITSV
+93 PSSYHLRITSV
-106 GYKPMLLTIV
+106 GYKPMTLTIA
-116 ELNKDIDLG
+116 ELNKDTDLG
-125 ELLLKPDTVQLGE
+125 ELLLKPDTVQLDE
-138 VMVSANLQKN
+138 VMVSANLQKK

-198 RINGVPSKQSDLAA
+198 RINGMPSKQSDLAA

-224 DNPGIVYGDGVVA
+224 DNPGIVYGDGVAA

-251 GGVQIAHALTT
+251 GGVQIANALTA

-268 AYLKIVGQKHQL
+268 AYFKLIGLKSQL
-280 AITIDGLYKSVGG
+280 SIKATSHYKNVSG
-293 VFNNSD
+293 VFTNSN
-299 KTLRYPTSD
+299 KTFRYPTSN
-308 MTLNAQGDN
+308 MTLNAQGDD
-317 RTYRLRGGSIQLEYN
+317 RTYKLRGGSIQLEYN

-344 MANYTTSYRP
+344 MANYTVSYRP

-389 DKQFASNANLLANL
+389 DKQFASKANLLANL
-403 TTTYIGS
+403 TGTYIAS
-410 DYHRAYSKVYHAAA
+410 NYRRAYSKTYHAPTS
-424 QPAFTNAYDVDGQH
+424 PAYANAYDVDGQH

-447 KHPLSKGHNLSLGTY
+447 KQPLSKWHSLTLGTY
-462 NRLADTRNTYEAT
+462 NRLSDTHNTYAET

-503 SVGCGYSF
+503 SVGGGYSF

-534 SLSKAFRLQYY
+534 SLSKAFRLQYH

-587 SLSFRKQET
+587 SLSFRKHET
-596 MVGIATNIQYSANP
+596 TASIATYIQYNRHP
-610 FTNNPPIY
+610 FTNNPPTY
-618 DAATNMFVYTLSN
+618 DAAANMFVYTQAN
-631 QHSFTHLQVR
+631 QHSFTHFQVR
-641 LYASQSLF
+641 LNASQSLF
-649 SQALKLSGWLT
+649 SQAFKLFGWLT

-670 FFTTYTGIIGGL
+670 FFTTYTDIICGL

-691 GMQANFCSAIT
+691 GMQANFRSAIT
-702 AMFNETKTRTAPTLQ
+702 TMFNQTKTRTAPNLQ
-717 LSAYYNIRRLRF
+717 LSAYYNLHRLRCT
-729 ALSVNNPFM
+729 LSINNPFM
-738 SAATTVSTLNSELIS
+738 SAATTVSTLNSGLIS
-753 ATTYKFAKY
+753 GTSHTFQKRNNN
-762 KDSLVQLSLRYSF
+762 LVQLSLSYHF
-775 RKGKVRNLQK
+775 KKGKARNLQK

>member
-1 MPHTKKTDNRMLK
+1 MSHTNKTDNCMLK
-14 NAMRSQAQAF
+14 DAIRSQAQAF

-32 LVLLCAIQMVCAQSF
+32 LVLLCAIQIVCAQSF

-57 TQKPIKAAQIT
+57 TRKPIKAAQIT
-68 LLVADGVSAKASI
+68 LLAADGVSAKASI
-81 ASNEDGKFALTS
+81 ASNENGKFALNGLS
-93 LPPASYHLRITSV
+93 PSSYLLRITSV
-106 GYKPMLLTIV
+106 GYKPMTLTIA
-116 ELNKDIDLG
+116 ELNKDTDLG
-125 ELLLKPDTVQLGE
+125 EFLLKPDTMQLGE
-138 VMVSANLQKN
+138 VMVSANLQKK

-175 LPDLQFDLMNRTLSS
+175 LPNLQFDLMNRTLSS

-198 RINGVPSKQSDLAA
+198 RINGMPSNQSDLAA

-224 DNPGIVYGDGVVA
+224 DNPGIVYGDGVAA
-237 VLLVHTKR
+237 VILVHTKR

-251 GGVQIAHALTT
+251 GGVQIANALTA

-268 AYLKIVGQKHQL
+268 AYFKLIGLKNQL
-280 AITIDGLYKSVGG
+280 SIKANSHYKNVGG
-293 VFNNSD
+293 VFTNSY
-299 KTLRYPTSD
+299 KTFRYPTSD
-308 MTLNAQGDN
+308 MTLNAQGDD

-332 QLLDERNSFFNV
+332 RLLDERNSFFNV

-363 HNGTPFFYEELL
+363 HNDAPFFYEQLL

-389 DKQFASNANLLANL
+389 DKQFASKANLLANL
-403 TTTYIGS
+403 TATYIGS

-424 QPAFTNAYDVDGQH
+424 QPAFTNAYNVDGQH

-447 KHPLSKGHNLSLGTY
+447 KQPLSKGHNLTIGTY
-462 NRLADTRNTYEAT
+462 NRLSDTRNTYEAT

-480 TSLLNFNN
+480 TSLFNFNN
-488 YDYIELSGTLGKLSY
+488 YDYIELSGTLRKLSY
-503 SVGCGYSF
+503 SVGGGCSF
-511 YRTKN
+511 YRTKS

-524 FFRPSLALSY
+524 FFRPSLTLSY

-558 STFVQTQSEYELR
+558 SGFVQTQSEYELWQ
-571 KGNPHLKPY
+571 GNPHLKPY

-587 SLSFRKQET
+587 SLSFQKRET
-596 MVGIATNIQYSANP
+596 MLGFVTYLHYSNHP
-610 FTNNPPIY
+610 FTNNPPVY
-618 DAATNMFVYTLSN
+618 DAATNMFVYTSAN
-631 QHSFTHLQVR
+631 QHSFTHLQMR
-641 LYASQSLF
+641 LYASQNLF
-649 SQALKLSGWLT
+649 SQSLRLSGWLT

-670 FFTTYTGIIGGL
+670 FFTTYTDVIGSL
-682 SLTYDHTKW
+682 SASYDRPKW
-691 GMQANFCSAIT
+691 GLQASFRSAIT
-702 AMFNETKTRTAPTLQ
+702 TMFNQTKTRTAPNLQ
-717 LSAYYNIRRLRF
+717 LSAYYNLHRLRCT
-729 ALSVNNPFM
+729 LSINNPFM
-738 SAATTVSTLNSELIS
+738 SAATTVSTMNSELIS

>member
-1 MPHTKKTDNRMLK
+1 MTHIKKTDNCMLK
-14 NAMRSQAQAF
+14 NAIRSQAQAF

-47 SISGKISDNT
+47 SISGKIIDNT

-68 LLVADGVSAKASI
+68 LLAADGVSAKAAI
-81 ASNEDGKFALTS
+81 ASNEDGKFALNS
-93 LPPASYHLRITSV
+93 LSPSSYLLRITCV
-106 GYKPMLLTIV
+106 GYKPTQLTLV
-116 ELNKDIDLG
+116 ELNKDTDLG
-125 ELLLKPDTVQLGE
+125 EILLMPDTVQLGE

-198 RINGVPSKQSDLAA
+198 RINGVPSNQSDLAA

-224 DNPGIVYGDGVVA
+224 DNPGIVYGDGVAA
-237 VLLVHTKR
+237 VILVHTKR

-251 GGVQIAHALTT
+251 GGVQIANALTA

-268 AYLKIVGQKHQL
+268 AYFKLIGLKNQL
-280 AITIDGLYKSVGG
+280 SIKANSHYKNVGG
-293 VFNNSD
+293 VFTNSY
-299 KTLRYPTSD
+299 KTFRYPTSD
-308 MTLNAQGDN
+308 MTLNAQGDD
-317 RTYRLRGGSIQLEYN
+317 RTYRLRGGSVQLEYN
-332 QLLDERNSFFNV
+332 RLLDERNSFFNV

-363 HNGTPFFYEELL
+363 HNDAPFFYEQLL

-383 SLDLYL
+383 SLDLYF
-389 DKQFASNANLLANL
+389 DKQFTSKANLLANL
-403 TTTYIGS
+403 TGTYIGS
-410 DYHRAYSKVYHAAA
+410 NYRRAYSKIYHAPTS
-424 QPAFTNAYDVDGQH
+424 PAYANAYDVDGQH

-447 KHPLSKGHNLSLGTY
+447 KQPLSKWHNLTIGTY
-462 NRLADTRNTYEAT
+462 NRLSDTRNTYEAT

-480 TSLLNFNN
+480 TSLFNFNN
-488 YDYIELSGTLGKLSY
+488 YDYIELNGTLRKLSY
-503 SVGCGYSF
+503 SVGGGYSF
-511 YRTKN
+511 YRTKS
-516 DSLMANYH
+516 DSLMASYH
-524 FFRPSLALSY
+524 FFRPSLTLSY

-558 STFVQTQSEYELR
+558 SSFVQTQSEYELR

-587 SLSFRKQET
+587 SLSFRKHET
-596 MVGIATNIQYSANP
+596 TASISTYIQYSSHP

-618 DAATNMFVYTLSN
+618 DAATNMFVYTLAN
-631 QHSFTHLQVR
+631 QHSFTHFQVR
-641 LYASQSLF
+641 LNASQNLF

-682 SLTYDHTKW
+682 SLTYDHTTW

-702 AMFNETKTRTAPTLQ
+702 TMFNETKTRTAPTLQ
-717 LSAYYNIRRLRF
+717 LSAYYNIRRLHF
-729 ALSVNNPFM
+729 TLSVNNPFM
-738 SAATTVSTLNSELIS
+738 SVVTTVSTLNSELVS
-753 ATTYKFAKY
+753 STSHVFQKY
-762 KDSLVQLSLRYSF
+762 NNNLVQLSLSYHF

-785 QMDNADNDAGVVR
+785 QMDNADNDAGVVK

>member
-1 MPHTKKTDNRMLK
+1 MSHTNKTDNCMLK
-14 NAMRSQAQAF
+14 NAIRLQAQAF

-32 LVLLCAIQMVCAQSF
+32 IVLLCAIQMVCAQSF
-47 SISGKISDNT
+47 SISGKIIDNT
-57 TQKPIKAAQIT
+57 TRKPIKAAQVT
-68 LLVADGVSAKASI
+68 LLAADGVSAKAAI
-81 ASNEDGKFALTS
+81 ASNEDGKFALNGLS
-93 LPPASYHLRITSV
+93 PSSYLLRITCV
-106 GYKPMLLTIV
+106 GYKPMLLTLV
-116 ELNKDIDLG
+116 ELNKDTDLG
-125 ELLLKPDTVQLGE
+125 EILLMPDTLQLDE
-138 VMVSANLQKN
+138 VLVSANLQKK

-198 RINGVPSKQSDLAA
+198 RINGMPSNQSDLAA

-224 DNPGIVYGDGVVA
+224 DNPGIVYGDGVAA
-237 VLLVHTKR
+237 VILVHTKR

-251 GGVQIAHALTT
+251 GGVQIANALTA

-268 AYLKIVGQKHQL
+268 AYFKLIGLKNQL
-280 AITIDGLYKSVGG
+280 SIKANSHYKNVGG
-293 VFNNSD
+293 VFTNNN
-299 KTLRYPTSD
+299 KTFRYPTSD
-308 MTLNAQGDN
+308 MTLNAQGDD

-363 HNGTPFFYEELL
+363 HNDAPFFYEQLL

-389 DKQFASNANLLANL
+389 DKQFASKANLLANL
-403 TTTYIGS
+403 TATYIGS

-424 QPAFTNAYDVDGQH
+424 QPTFTNAYNVDGQH
-438 KSIIGEIVF
+438 KSIIGKIVF
-447 KHPLSKGHNLSLGTY
+447 KQPLSKGHNLTIGTY
-462 NRLADTRNTYEAT
+462 NRLSDTRNTYEAT

-480 TSLLNFNN
+480 TSLFNFNN
-488 YDYIELSGTLGKLSY
+488 YDYIELSGTLRKLSY
-503 SVGCGYSF
+503 SVGGGCSF
-511 YRTKN
+511 YRTKS

-524 FFRPSLALSY
+524 FFRPSLTLSY

-558 STFVQTQSEYELR
+558 SSFVQTQSEYELR

-587 SLSFRKQET
+587 SLSFRKHET
-596 MVGIATNIQYSANP
+596 TASISTYIQYSSHP

-618 DAATNMFVYTLSN
+618 DAATNMFVYTQSN

-641 LYASQSLF
+641 LYASQNLF

-670 FFTTYTGIIGGL
+670 FFTTYTDIIGGL
-682 SLTYDHTKW
+682 SLTYDHTTW

-702 AMFNETKTRTAPTLQ
+702 TMFNETKTRTAPTLQ

-729 ALSVNNPFM
+729 TLSVNNPFM
-738 SAATTVSTLNSELIS
+738 SVVTTVSTLNSELVS
-753 ATTYKFAKY
+753 STSHVFQKY
-762 KDSLVQLSLRYSF
+762 NNNLVQLSLSYHF

-785 QMDNADNDAGVVR
+785 QMDNADNDAGVVK

>member
-14 NAMRSQAQAF
+14 NVIRSQAQAF

-32 LVLLCAIQMVCAQSF
+32 LVLLCAIQIVCAQSF

-57 TQKPIKAAQIT
+57 TRKPIKAAQIT
-68 LLVADGVSAKASI
+68 LLAADGVSAKAAI
-81 ASNEDGKFALTS
+81 ASNEDGKFALNGLS
-93 LPPASYHLRITSV
+93 PSSYLLRITCV
-106 GYKPMLLTIV
+106 GYKPMTLTIA
-116 ELNKDIDLG
+116 ELNKDTDLG
-125 ELLLKPDTVQLGE
+125 ELLLKPDTVQLDE
-138 VMVSANLQKN
+138 VMVSANLQKK

-198 RINGVPSKQSDLAA
+198 RINGVPSNHSDLAA

-224 DNPGIVYGDGVVA
+224 DNPGIVYGDGVAA

-251 GGVQIAHALTT
+251 GGVQIANALTA

-268 AYLKIVGQKHQL
+268 AYFKLIGLKNQL
-280 AITIDGLYKSVGG
+280 SIKATSHYKNVGG
-293 VFNNSD
+293 VFTNSN
-299 KTLRYPTSD
+299 KTFRYPTSD
-308 MTLNAQGDN
+308 MTLNAQGDD

-332 QLLDERNSFFNV
+332 RLLDERNSFFNV

-354 ENVSASRVQ
+354 ENVSASRIQ
-363 HNGTPFFYEELL
+363 HNDAPFFYEELL

-389 DKQFASNANLLANL
+389 DKQFASKANLLANL
-403 TTTYIGS
+403 TVTYIGS
-410 DYHRAYSKVYHAAA
+410 DYHRAYNKVYHAAA

-447 KHPLSKGHNLSLGTY
+447 KQPLSKRHNLSLGTY
-462 NRLADTRNTYEAT
+462 NRLSDTRNTYEAT

-480 TSLLNFNN
+480 TSLFNFNN
-488 YDYIELSGTLGKLSY
+488 YDYIELSGTLGKLNY
-503 SVGCGYSF
+503 SVGGGYSF

-524 FFRPSLALSY
+524 FFRPSLTLSY

-558 STFVQTQSEYELR
+558 SSFVQTQSEYELR

-587 SLSFRKQET
+587 SLSFRKHET
-596 MVGIATNIQYSANP
+596 TASISTYIQYSRHP
-610 FTNNPPIY
+610 FTNNPPTY
-618 DAATNMFVYTLSN
+618 DAAANMFVYTLAN
-631 QHSFTHLQVR
+631 QHSFTHFQVR
-641 LYASQSLF
+641 LNASQSLF
-649 SQALKLSGWLT
+649 SQAFKLFGWLT

-670 FFTTYTGIIGGL
+670 FFTTYTDIIGGL

-702 AMFNETKTRTAPTLQ
+702 TMFNETKTRTAPTLQ
-717 LSAYYNIRRLRF
+717 LSTYYNIRRLRF
-729 ALSVNNPFM
+729 TLSVNNPFM
-738 SAATTVSTLNSELIS
+738 SVATTVSTLNSELVS
-753 ATTYKFAKY
+753 STSHVFQKY
-762 KDSLVQLSLRYSF
+762 NDNLVQLSLSYHF
-775 RKGKVRNLQK
+775 RKGKTRNLQK
-785 QMDNADNDAGVVR
+785 QMDNADNDAGVVK

>member
-1 MPHTKKTDNRMLK
+1 MSHTNKTDNCMLK
-14 NAMRSQAQAF
+14 NAIRLQAQAF

-47 SISGKISDNT
+47 SISGKIIDNT

-68 LLVADGVSAKASI
+68 LLAADGVSAKAAI
-81 ASNEDGKFALTS
+81 ASNEDGKFALNGLS
-93 LPPASYHLRITSV
+93 PSSYLLRITSV
-106 GYKPMLLTIV
+106 GYKPMTLTIA
-116 ELNKDIDLG
+116 ELNKDTDLG
-125 ELLLKPDTVQLGE
+125 EFLLKPDTMQLGE
-138 VMVSANLQKN
+138 VMVSANLQKK

-198 RINGVPSKQSDLAA
+198 RINGMPSNQSDLAA

-224 DNPGIVYGDGVVA
+224 DNPGIVYGDGVAA
-237 VLLVHTKR
+237 VILVHTKR

-251 GGVQIAHALTT
+251 GGVQIANALTA

-268 AYLKIVGQKHQL
+268 VYFKLIGLKNQL
-280 AITIDGLYKSVGG
+280 SIKATSHYKNVGG
-293 VFNNSD
+293 VFTNSY
-299 KTLRYPTSD
+299 KTFRYPTSD
-308 MTLNAQGDN
+308 MTLNAQGDD
-317 RTYRLRGGSIQLEYN
+317 RTYRLCGGSIQLEYN
-332 QLLDERNSFFNV
+332 QLLDERKSFFNV
-344 MANYTTSYRP
+344 MVNYTTSYRP
-354 ENVSASRVQ
+354 ENVSASRVH
-363 HNGTPFFYEELL
+363 HNDAPFFYEELL

-389 DKQFASNANLLANL
+389 DKQFTSNANLLANL
-403 TTTYIGS
+403 TATYIGS
-410 DYHRAYSKVYHAAA
+410 DYHRAYNKVYHAAA

-447 KHPLSKGHNLSLGTY
+447 KQPLSKGHNLSLGTY
-462 NRLADTRNTYEAT
+462 NRLSDTRNTYEAT

-480 TSLLNFNN
+480 TSLFNFNN
-488 YDYIELSGTLGKLSY
+488 YDYIELSGTLRKLNY
-503 SVGCGYSF
+503 SVGGGYSF
-511 YRTKN
+511 YRTKS

-524 FFRPSLALSY
+524 FFRPSLTLSY

-558 STFVQTQSEYELR
+558 SSFVQTQSEYELR

-587 SLSFRKQET
+587 SLSFRKHET
-596 MVGIATNIQYSANP
+596 TASISTYIQYSSHP
-610 FTNNPPIY
+610 FTNNPLIY
-618 DAATNMFVYTLSN
+618 DAATNMFVYTLAN

-670 FFTTYTGIIGGL
+670 FFTTYTDIIGGL
-682 SLTYDHTKW
+682 SLTYDHTTW

-702 AMFNETKTRTAPTLQ
+702 TMFNETKTRTAPTLQ

-729 ALSVNNPFM
+729 TLSVNNPFM
-738 SAATTVSTLNSELIS
+738 SVATTVSTLNSELVS
-753 ATTYKFAKY
+753 STSHVFQKY
-762 KDSLVQLSLRYSF
+762 NDNLVQLSLSYHF
-775 RKGKVRNLQK
+775 RKGKARNLQK
-785 QMDNADNDAGVVR
+785 QMDNADNDAGVVK

>member
-1 MPHTKKTDNRMLK
+1 MSHTKKTDNRMLK

-68 LLVADGVSAKASI
+68 LLAADGVSAKASV

-198 RINGVPSKQSDLAA
+198 RINGMPSKQSDLAA

-224 DNPGIVYGDGVVA
+224 DNPGIVYGDGVAA

-251 GGVQIAHALTT
+251 GGVQIANALTD

-268 AYLKIVGQKHQL
+268 AYFKLIGLKSQL
-280 AITIDGLYKSVGG
+280 SIKTNSHYKNVGG
-293 VFNNSD
+293 VFTNSN
-299 KTLRYPTSD
+299 KTFRYPTSD
-308 MTLNAQGDN
+308 MTLNAQGDD
-317 RTYRLRGGSIQLEYN
+317 RTYQLRGGSIQLEYN

-344 MANYTTSYRP
+344 MANYTASYRP
-354 ENVSASRVQ
+354 ENVSSSRVQ
-363 HNGTPFFYEELL
+363 HNGAPFFYEELL
-375 TKDKTHNV
+375 TKDRTHNV

-389 DKQFASNANLLANL
+389 DKQFASKANLLANL
-403 TTTYIGS
+403 TGTYIAS
-410 DYHRAYSKVYHAAA
+410 NYRRAYSKTYHAPTSPVYA
-424 QPAFTNAYDVDGQH
+424 NAYDVDGQH

-447 KHPLSKGHNLSLGTY
+447 KQPLSKWHNLSLGTY
-462 NRLADTRNTYEAT
+462 NRLSDTHNTYAET

-503 SVGCGYSF
+503 SVGGGYSF

-587 SLSFRKQET
+587 SLSFQKRET
-596 MVGIATNIQYSANP
+596 MLGFVTYLHYSNHP
-610 FTNNPPIY
+610 FTNNPPVY
-618 DAATNMFVYTLSN
+618 DAATNMFVYTSAN
-631 QHSFTHLQVR
+631 QHSFTHLQMR

-649 SQALKLSGWLT
+649 SQSLRLSGWLT

-670 FFTTYTGIIGGL
+670 FFTTYTDVIGSL
-682 SLTYDHTKW
+682 SASYDRPKW
-691 GMQANFCSAIT
+691 GLQASFRSAIT
-702 AMFNETKTRTAPTLQ
+702 TMFNQTKTRTAPNLQ

-729 ALSVNNPFM
+729 TLSVNNPFM
-738 SAATTVSTLNSELIS
+738 SVATTVSTLNSELVS
-753 ATTYKFAKY
+753 STSHVFQKY
-762 KDSLVQLSLRYSF
+762 NDNLVQLSLSYHF
-775 RKGKVRNLQK
+775 RKGKARNLQK
-785 QMDNADNDAGVVR
+785 QTDNADNDAGVVK